1 MYPSNQFMVSERI
14 FAPRLSLGPL
24 NHWERLYREF
34 LSCEFWE
41 LLDIDPWLKTA
52 SPSARGQRV
61 LVPLMRQLLG
71 YRDRLPADMLEWVR
85 LYQQL
90 SNSALAY
97 FDAWAGTDTSQN
109 ASRPGQ
115 HLRLVGA

>member
-1 MYPSNQFMVSERI
+1 MYPNNQFVVSERI
-14 FAPRLSLGPL
+14 FAPRLSYGPL
-24 NHWERLYREF
+24 DRWERLYREF
-34 LSCEFWE
+34 LSSEFWE

-52 SPSARGQRV
+52 GPSTRGRRV

-71 YRDRLPADMLEWVR
+71 YRGRLPADMLEWVR

-90 SNSALAY
+90 STSALAY
-97 FDAWAGTDTSQN
+97 FYAWAGTGSSQT

-115 HLRLVGA
+115 HLRLLGA